1 MKICFQHGYEACIP
15 VHNQG
20 LKSKSQ
26 HVPHHLNITV
36 SPSNQKY
43 CYSWLPWNFCNKEGT
58 IQYRDN
64 REKRDVVLLSLCSL
78 TSRPCNLKPPAPL
91 HCNPVCTSSLSLA
104 RHKTHKLAPAKNQ
117 SINQSVRGSLLIDI
131 QKFNELE
138 SRMNSLTAHINN
150 QPSPGSNWYWYIFT
164 DSTVRFRHQKAE
176 SRDIRWQITKNQK
189 AGRRHREKRSDCNSC
204 IPSYAMHFGISCGIT
219 HIFSFK

>member
-1 MKICFQHGYEACIP
+1 MGVKHAYPCTIKDWSPNLSMFHVTRTSSY
-15 VHNQG
+15 
-20 LKSKSQ
+20 SQ
-26 HVPHHLNITV
+26 VTKNIVTPGCREI
-36 SPSNQKY
+36 STTKRGQFSTK
-43 CYSWLPWNFCNKEGT
+43 
-58 IQYRDN
+58 RDN
-64 REKRDVVLLSLCSL
+64 REKGDVVLLSLCSL
-78 TSRPCNLKPPAPL
+78 TSRPCNLKPSAPL

-176 SRDIRWQITKNQK
+176 SRDIRWQIT
-189 AGRRHREKRSDCNSC
+189 
-204 IPSYAMHFGISCGIT
+204 
-219 HIFSFK
+219 